1 MQTEPLQES
10 FVAIHNTWVNIE
22 SIICVCAVWFC
33 ADRSSFLES
42 NFSLGPIKFI
52 QTCNFLSLLFG
63 VFPPNKQ
70 LHRVNWQVSR
80 WFVLPIMSC
89 TLHMW
94 SRFNT
99 CGVWTELRGRS
110 PPVSSCAQQGFPV
123 RMDGWRGQKPEE
135 AALYCTCSGLWSSFL
150 LRWHCL
156 FIRLSGEDNFLPSC
170 LTGRTAF
177 EIEMTRSTKQQLDEQ
192 HHAARTLGTDEGWTH
207 AHTHAVLR

>member
-10 FVAIHNTWVNIE
+10 FVAMHNTWVNIE

-99 CGVWTELRGRS
+99 CGVWTELR
-110 PPVSSCAQQGFPV
+110 
-123 RMDGWRGQKPEE
+123 
-135 AALYCTCSGLWSSFL
+135 AALPLCHHVHSRVFQSGWMADVDKSQRRQRCTARVRDSGLRFYFVDTVCSSGWAAKIISCQIAWQVGQRL
-150 LRWHCL
+150 KLRWL
-156 FIRLSGEDNFLPSC
+156 VQQSNSWMSSITLPGRLALMRV
-170 LTGRTAF
+170 GRT
-177 EIEMTRSTKQQLDEQ
+177 
-192 HHAARTLGTDEGWTH
+192 
-207 AHTHAVLR
+207 HTHTLY